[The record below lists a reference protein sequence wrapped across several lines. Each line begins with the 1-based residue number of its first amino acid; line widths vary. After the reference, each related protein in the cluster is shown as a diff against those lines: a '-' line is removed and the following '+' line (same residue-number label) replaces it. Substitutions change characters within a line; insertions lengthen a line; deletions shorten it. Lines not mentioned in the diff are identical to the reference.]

1 MYVTMY
7 SGTCTPQQEY
17 YYVQLLLLYM
27 YNKEVKDQ
35 DHYLKIHHQLFRG
48 SLEHA

>member
-1 MYVTMY
+1 MY

-27 YNKEVKDQ
+27 YHNKEVKDQ